1 LTISETQAKPFAKNH
16 ELTPCLVERARFLSQ
31 AAVRLGA
38 TRKHHSY
45 LRMLQPFER
54 DHAMMLPVLANRPR
68 LQKFVLV
75 APVLGLAVP
84 DR

>member
-1 LTISETQAKPFAKNH
+1 
-16 ELTPCLVERARFLSQ
+16 
-31 AAVRLGA
+31 
-38 TRKHHSY
+38 
-45 LRMLQPFER
+45 MLQPFER